1 MENSSKQ
8 NRIKALGLAL
18 VVIGVPVGMYLNYL
32 TGVTYWS
39 NIIMLLMII
48 LLFYKE
54 RFTLKIGTGFRL
66 LFFYQLYMTAY
77 CIMSS
82 DFQAIYLFYHL
93 YILVLIVAL
102 SIQKDKQFV
111 FDSLRWIFYLSI
123 PLTLLG
129 LFLTL
134 NGLVVGD
141 LAWQLRHENEDYA
154 LDPFNVGIA
163 ALNSFFAGL
172 CLTNKR
178 RKEKVIFIIMTVL
191 NIYLIYLCG
200 KRTPMVI
207 LIIGLLYYTY
217 LNFKLKKG
225 EVIVFAII
233 AVITAFT
240 LSAFVDFIEIGTY
253 FENIVNGVKNIMG
266 DTSVSD
272 RTGSAII
279 RYQTRLQAYEYIE
292 KNFYLHNYLFG
303 AGYMTLGRQFDN
315 PVLQAFLDMGIIGV
329 LGYVYLV
336 IVFPVVTMLKKRNNI
351 AVFFI
356 LVSLYNVFSC
366 FSSGYPYFWSK
377 YTPICLLIFSL
388 SITLNHGQKRNLN
401 HLCSPRI

>member
-1 MENSSKQ
+1 MEKLFKHSK
-8 NRIKALGLAL
+8 IKSLGLAL
-18 VVIGVPVGMYLNYL
+18 VVIGIPIGMYLNYF
-32 TGVTYWS
+32 TGITYWS
-39 NIIMLLMII
+39 NIIMLFTII

-54 RFTLKIGTGFRL
+54 RFTLKIGTGFRFL
-66 LFFYQLYMTAY
+66 LFYQLYMMVY

-93 YILVLIVAL
+93 YILALIVAL
-102 SIQKDKQFV
+102 SIQKDRLFV

-207 LIIGLLYYTY
+207 LIIGLLYYIY
-217 LNFKLKKG
+217 LNFKVKRG
-225 EVIVFAII
+225 EIIALVIVVVII
-233 AVITAFT
+233 M
-240 LSAFVDFIEIGTY
+240 FVLGIYANLTEIENY
-253 FENIVNGVKNIMG
+253 YDNIVNGIKNIMG

-292 KNFYLHNYLFG
+292 KNFYFHNYLFG

-315 PVLQAFLDMGIIGV
+315 PVLQAYLDMGIFGI

-336 IVFPVVTMLKKRNNI
+336 VIFPIVAMLKKHNN
-351 AVFFI
+351 ATVFFI
-356 LVSLYNVFSC
+356 LLSLYNVFSC
-366 FSSGYPYFWSK
+366 FSSAYPYFWSK

-388 SITLNHGQKRNLN
+388 PIMFKYGKK
-401 HLCSPRI
+401 

>member
-1 MENSSKQ
+1 MEKSLKQ

-18 VVIGVPVGMYLNYL
+18 VVIGVPLGMYLNYL
-32 TGVTYWS
+32 TGLTYWS
-39 NIIMLLMII
+39 NIIMLFTMI

-77 CIMSS
+77 CVMSS
-82 DFQAIYLFYHL
+82 DFQVSYLFYHL
-93 YILVLIVAL
+93 YVLALIVAL
-102 SIQKDKQFV
+102 SIQKDRQFV
-111 FDSLRWIFYLSI
+111 FDSLRWIFYLTI
-123 PLTLLG
+123 PLTFLG

-141 LAWQLRHENEDYA
+141 YAWQLRHENEDYA
-154 LDPFNVGIA
+154 LEPFNVGIA
-163 ALNSFFAGL
+163 ALYSFFAGL

-178 RKEKVIFIIMTVL
+178 RKEKVIFVIMTVL
-191 NIYLIYLCG
+191 NVYLIYICG

-207 LIIGLLYYTY
+207 LVIGLLYYTY
-217 LNFKLKKG
+217 LNFKAKRG
-225 EVIVFAII
+225 QVIVFVII
-233 AVITAFT
+233 AVVS
-240 LSAFVDFIEIGTY
+240 LSVIGTFMDLEEIGPY
-253 FENIVNGVKNIMG
+253 FDNIVNGIKNIMG

-315 PVLQAFLDMGIIGV
+315 PVLQAFLDMGIIGI

-336 IVFPVVTMLKKRNNI
+336 VVFPIITMFKRHNNA

-366 FSSGYPYFWSK
+366 FSSAYPYFWSK

-388 SITLNHGQKRNLN
+388 PITLKYEKK
-401 HLCSPRI
+401 